1 MLSLRWRQEP
11 PSVPGPSAAAL
22 SLLGALEAPMKQAAT
37 VCLGML
43 SRSADA
49 GRRWAPLGR
58 STAQRPNAFPEEK
71 QKEKSEQGGVRPG
84 QSVERSPRCLLWA
97 PGMQGLCR

>member
-1 MLSLRWRQEP
+1 M
-11 PSVPGPSAAAL
+11 PGPSPAAL

-37 VCLGML
+37 VWLGRL

-58 STAQRPNAFPEEK
+58 SAAQRPNAFPEEE
-71 QKEKSEQGGVRPG
+71 QKEKSERGGVRPG
-84 QSVERSPRCLLWA
+84 QSAERRSPRCLLWA
-97 PGMQGLCR
+97 PGMQGLWR